1 MDVPDHPSRFIALT
15 RTSKRRGSSIVVRS
29 LKTSRD
35 AARRRFWLAMSGF
48 AMALVLLPFS
58 YKVERRLETVVH
70 ITGGESEKVDLELA
84 QRFQSPYA
92 QRLVLVM
99 SGIPDP
105 DSAKGA
111 DALGFLTSSLRS
123 VPGVSGVVSSLD
135 WPDPLFTGNN
145 GGALIIV
152 GLDPHNETVEALVPK
167 LRARTD
173 WMEAQ
178 LRSQYPNIELEIT
191 GETPLNYDLRKVSA
205 DDVTRAEK
213 RAMPVTLVLLLLA
226 FGSLVAA
233 LLPLGVGLLAISMA
247 MGAAALLAHYLQLS
261 ILVQNLATM
270 LGLGLGIDYALLM
283 VSRFREALA
292 EGYDSGQAADIA
304 AGQAGRTLIISATT
318 VAIGFSALLT
328 VPISELR
335 SIGIAGLLITVLSVM
350 LCTFILPWVLGLLGH
365 RIDGARVRLRARRL
379 KTQESLC
386 AASERWV
393 RWGSII
399 TGRPWTALLVAGV
412 PLLML
417 ALQARRISPG
427 VPDHSLPAATE
438 SVQALH
444 TLQGMGRSGIVQSLK
459 VVLELPSQSPPL
471 SPAGWL
477 AVSRLTKRFQSD
489 PRAEE
494 VLSLPALTGMSETAD
509 AVDDVPE
516 SIRKCF
522 LRSDGQA
529 TLIELLPTATLS
541 PNEQVRWVRELRSS
555 DVAAM
560 TGMPGAVLRV
570 GGIPALE
577 ADYESVVKERLPRV
591 ILGVILGSLLA
602 LLIGLRSVF
611 AAVKAIVLNLLS
623 VGASFGALVVVFQEG
638 HGNKLFGLDG
648 PTGTVFT
655 IVPILSFAIVFGLS
669 MDYEVFLVAR
679 VLEERRRGLSER
691 SAVIEG
697 LARTAGLI
705 TSAAAIMIAVFTAF
719 TLGSFL
725 VVQMLGFTLAAA
737 VFIDATAVRIVV
749 GPALLQLAGD
759 WNWWPFGLYG
769 APARP
774 PATSEKELIH

>member
-1 MDVPDHPSRFIALT
+1 MVMP
-15 RTSKRRGSSIVVRS
+15 S
-29 LKTSRD
+29 LKTGRG

-48 AMALVLLPFS
+48 FMALALLPFS

-70 ITGGESEKVDLELA
+70 IKGGESEKVDFELA

-92 QRLVLVM
+92 HRLVLVI

-111 DALGFLTSSLRS
+111 DALGFLTGSLRD
-123 VPGVSGVVSSLD
+123 VPGVSGAISSLD

-152 GLDPHNETVEALVPK
+152 GLDPQDENIEKLVPK
-167 LRARTD
+167 LRARAD
-173 WMEAQ
+173 WMEGQ
-178 LRSQYPNIELEIT
+178 LRSQYPNVKLEIT
-191 GETPLNYDLRKVSA
+191 GETPLNFDLRKVSA
-205 DDVTRAEK
+205 DDVKHAEE

-226 FGSLVAA
+226 FGSFVGA
-233 LLPLGVGLLAISMA
+233 LLPLGVGVLSISMA

-292 EGYDSGQAADIA
+292 EGYDPGVAADIA

-335 SIGIAGLLITVLSVM
+335 SIGIAGLLVTALSVM
-350 LCTFILPWVLGLLGH
+350 LCTFIMPWVLGLLGH
-365 RIDGARVRLRARRL
+365 RINAARVRLPGRRF
-379 KTQESLC
+379 KTPDSSLC

-399 TGRPWTALLVAGV
+399 TRRPWTALLLAGI
-412 PLLML
+412 PLLIL
-417 ALQARRISPG
+417 AFQARKISPG
-427 VPDHSLPAATE
+427 VPDHDSLPASAE

-444 TLQGMGRSGIVQSLK
+444 TLQRMGRSGIVQSLR
-459 VVLELPSQSPPL
+459 VILELPPQSPPL
-471 SPAGWL
+471 SPTGWL
-477 AVSRLTKRFQSD
+477 AVSRLTEHFQND
-489 PRAEE
+489 PRAQE
-494 VLSLPALTGMSETAD
+494 VVSLPTLTGMSDAAD
-509 AVDDVPE
+509 AVTDVPE
-516 SIRKCF
+516 AIRKSL
-522 LRSDGQA
+522 LRSDDHA
-529 TLIELLPTATLS
+529 TLIELLPTATIS
-541 PNEQVRWVRELRSS
+541 PNEQIRWVREVRSC
-555 DVAAM
+555 DVATI
-560 TGMPGAVLRV
+560 TGVPGAVLRV
-570 GGIPALE
+570 GGVPALQ
-577 ADYESVVKERLPRV
+577 ADYDSVVKERLPRV
-591 ILGVILGSLLA
+591 VLGVIFGSLLA
-602 LLIGLRSVF
+602 LLIGLRSLF
-611 AAVKAIVLNLLS
+611 AAVKAVLLNLLS

-638 HGNKLFGLDG
+638 HGSKLFGLDG
-648 PTGTVFT
+648 ATGTVFP

-679 VLEERRRGLSER
+679 VLEERRRGLSEK

-719 TLGSFL
+719 TVGSFL
-725 VVQMLGFTLAAA
+725 VVQMLGFTLAVA
-737 VFIDATAVRIVV
+737 VFIDATVVRMVV

-759 WNWWPFGLYG
+759 WNWWPLGLYG
-769 APARP
+769 APA
-774 PATSEKELIH
+774 ASEKEIIP